1 MNVFFT
7 SDLHFNHENV
17 IRFDKRPWNTVE
29 EMNHGLMERWNRKVQ
44 KGDLVY
50 VLGDLFWKGDSKMV
64 LEYLNNLN
72 GQIYM
77 IKGNHDRWL
86 HNAGVKNRL
95 AGVKDYLDTDV
106 PLKDGMKRRV
116 ILSHYFIPFYNG
128 HLYNA
133 IMLHGHSH
141 NTEEYE
147 AEEKMKVWL
156 NQNGF
161 PCRAYNVGCMHWNYE
176 PVTLDEI
183 LERSD
188 EYEKYRSYQSNVS
201 GGTSSSSCINRLYN

>member
-1 MNVFFT
+1 MRVFFT
-7 SDLHFNHENV
+7 ADLHFDHENV
-17 IRFDKRPWNTVE
+17 IGFDKRPWNTIE
-29 EMNHGLMERWNRKVQ
+29 EMNQGLLERWNRKVQ

-50 VLGDLFWKGDSKMV
+50 VLGDLFWKGDSKMLLKY
-64 LEYLNNLN
+64 LERLN

-77 IKGNHDRWL
+77 IKGNHDHWL
-86 HNAGVKNRL
+86 HNAGVKNKL
-95 AGVKDYLDTDV
+95 SGVKDYLDTVV
-106 PLKDGMKRRV
+106 PLRDGTGRRV
-116 ILSHYFIPFYNG
+116 VMSHYFIPFYNG
-128 HLYNA
+128 HYHNA

-176 PVTLDEI
+176 PVLLDEI
-183 LERSD
+183 LEMSD
-188 EYEKYRSYQSNVS
+188 GYEKYRSNQSNVS
-201 GGTSSSSCINRLYN
+201 GGIGPSSCTNRLYN

>member
-1 MNVFFT
+1 MRVFFI
-7 SDLHFNHENV
+7 SDLHFDHENV
-17 IRFDKRPWNTVE
+17 IKFDKRPWNTVE
-29 EMNHGLMERWNRKVQ
+29 KMNQGLVERWNWKVQ
-44 KGDLVY
+44 KGDLVH

-64 LEYLNNLN
+64 LGYLSNLN

-77 IKGNHDRWL
+77 IKGNHDHWL
-86 HNAGVKNRL
+86 RNAGIKNRL
-95 AGVKDYLDTDV
+95 AGVKDYLDTIV
-106 PLKDGMKRRV
+106 SLKDGTKQRV
-116 ILSHYFIPFYNG
+116 ILSHYFIPFYTG
-128 HLYNA
+128 HYHNA

-176 PVTLDEI
+176 PVLLDEI
-183 LERSD
+183 LEMSD
-188 EYEKYRSYQSNVS
+188 GYEKYRSNQSNVS
-201 GGTSSSSCINRLYN
+201 GGIGPSSCTNRLYN

>member
-7 SDLHFNHENV
+7 SDLHFGHENV

-29 EMNHGLMERWNRKVQ
+29 EMNQGLMERWNRKVQ

-176 PVTLDEI
+176 PVTLDEV

>member
-7 SDLHFNHENV
+7 SDLHFGHENV

-29 EMNHGLMERWNRKVQ
+29 EMNQGLMERWNRKVQ

-106 PLKDGMKRRV
+106 PLKDGTKRRV

-147 AEEKMKVWL
+147 VEEKMKVWL

-183 LERSD
+183 LEMSD
-188 EYEKYRSYQSNVS
+188 GYEKYRSNQSNVS
-201 GGTSSSSCINRLYN
+201 GGIGPSSCTNRLYN